1 MLVQQILT
9 SKGGEGGVISV
20 TPDAK
25 VADAAQ
31 LLSSK
36 RIGTVVVSAAE
47 GSLDGILSERD
58 IVRELGKRGAGCLNE
73 TVAGMMTSKIVT
85 CTPQDSADAV
95 LKMMTDGRFRHLP
108 VMDDGKLIGLISIGD
123 VVKARLAEL
132 SMEKDA
138 LQGMI
143 MGH

>member
-1 MLVQQILT
+1 MLVRQILKGKSDEGVVTIEPGT
-9 SKGGEGGVISV
+9 SVS
-20 TPDAK
+20 
-25 VADAAQ
+25 AAAE

-36 RIGTVVVSAAE
+36 RVGAVIVSKDGKKPE
-47 GSLDGILSERD
+47 GILSERD
-58 IVRELGKRGAGCLNE
+58 IVRELGRRGPGCLLE
-73 TVAGMMTSKIVT
+73 IVDSMMTSKLVG
-85 CTPQDSADAV
+85 CTREDTTDAV
-95 LKMMTDGRFRHLP
+95 LEKMTVGRFRHMP
-108 VMDDGKLIGLISIGD
+108 VMEGDEMVGLISIGD